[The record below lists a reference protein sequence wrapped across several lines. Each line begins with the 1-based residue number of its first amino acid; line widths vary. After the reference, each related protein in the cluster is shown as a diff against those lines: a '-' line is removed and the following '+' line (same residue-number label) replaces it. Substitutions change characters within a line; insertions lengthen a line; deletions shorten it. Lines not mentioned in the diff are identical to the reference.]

1 MMNLKIKE
9 HVSRKGKWQ
18 MCDQGPSGREGA
30 PLMVSGAFAVALS
43 CMRIRIRCPIIKVL
57 LPKVHNKTTKID
69 GFTLQQP
76 FLAQVGLCEPIYSRQ
91 DVE

>member
-1 MMNLKIKE
+1 MYL
-9 HVSRKGKWQ
+9 GKVNGK
-18 MCDQGPSGREGA
+18 CVTRALLVG
-30 PLMVSGAFAVALS
+30 MVSGAFAVALS